1 MIRLLEG
8 KEKNLLKH
16 HPWVFSGAL
25 DLEGS
30 AVEAGV
36 GCGACAG
43 EWRGVGVQRCSGVEP
58 EAGVQ
63 RCFGVGPDAGVQRV
77 ESADGRFVA
86 WGYYDKDSHI
96 PLRLLSWNEK
106 EIPDEAWW
114 INMVRQSVLR
124 RKVFFQDM
132 SSDTNVFRIIHGE
145 ADLLP
150 GVVADVYGKIIRIII
165 SARVAW
171 NLRQTIVDALEGLLH
186 PQMII
191 LNTDAAFCAIEKLHE
206 VTEYY
211 KAGLRFIPTE
221 KFDEIRIR
229 EDGLYYGLVPGSGQ
243 KSGFYCDQREN
254 RKRVENYVKD
264 ATVLDGCCY
273 TGGFTLHALRGHCK
287 AVDAFDSSADAIHRL
302 IGNVKLN
309 VDLGILPSA
318 CLDKVT
324 ATKADIFDTL
334 RKIAKNKYDVI
345 ILDPPKLAQTIKSL
359 ESAKKAYK
367 DLNRLAM
374 EKIKNGGILVTCSC
388 SGSLKREDFK
398 TVLAWSAKDAGVE
411 VQILETLGQAM
422 DHPIRLSFP
431 ESEYLKVYI
440 LRVIR

>member
-25 DLEGS
+25 DLED
-30 AVEAGV
+30 
-36 GCGACAG
+36 GADEQLG
-43 EWRGVGVQRCSGVEP
+43 
-58 EAGVQ
+58 AGVQ
-63 RCFGVGPDAGVQRV
+63 ISAGVQRV

-96 PLRLLSWNEK
+96 PLRLLSWDEK
-106 EIPDEAWW
+106 EIPDETWW
-114 INMVRQSVLR
+114 TQKVREAVLR
-124 RKVFFQDM
+124 RKVFFQDI
-132 SSDTNVFRIIHGE
+132 SSDTNVFRIIYGE
-145 ADLLP
+145 ADMLA
-150 GVVADVYGKIIRIII
+150 GVVADVYGKMIRIII

-171 NLRQTIVDALEGLLH
+171 NLRQTIVGALEGLLH

-191 LNTDAAFCAIEKLHE
+191 LNTDTAFCAIEKLHE

-211 KAGLRFIPTE
+211 KAGQRFTPTD
-221 KFDEIRIR
+221 KFNEIRIR
-229 EDGLYYGLVPGSGQ
+229 EDGLYYALIPGSGQ

-264 ATVLDGCCY
+264 AVVFDGCSY
-273 TGGFTLHALRGHCK
+273 TGGFTLHALRGGCK
-287 AVDAFDSSADAIHRL
+287 CVDAFDSSSDAIHRL
-302 IGNVKLN
+302 ISNVKLN
-309 VDLGILPSA
+309 VELGVLSSA

-324 ATKADIFDTL
+324 ASKADIFETL
-334 RKIAKNKYDVI
+334 RLIPRNKYDVI
-345 ILDPPKLAQTIKSL
+345 ILDPPKLAQTVKAL
-359 ESAKKAYK
+359 ENAKKAYK

-388 SGSLKREDFK
+388 SGSLRREDFR

-422 DHPIRLSFP
+422 DHPVRLSFP

-440 LRVIR
+440 LRVIK

>member
-58 EAGVQ
+58 E
-63 RCFGVGPDAGVQRV
+63 AGVQRV

-440 LRVIR
+440 LRVIK

>member
-25 DLEGS
+25 DLERS

-36 GCGACAG
+36 
-43 EWRGVGVQRCSGVEP
+43 RLGVGLKV
-58 EAGVQ
+58 
-63 RCFGVGPDAGVQRV
+63 GVQRV

-165 SARVAW
+165 SARIAW

-186 PQMII
+186 PQLII

-211 KAGLRFIPTE
+211 KAGQRFIPTE

-273 TGGFTLHALRGHCK
+273 TGGFTLHALRGQCK

-318 CLDKVT
+318 CLNKVT

-334 RKIAKNKYDVI
+334 RTIAKNKYDVI

-440 LRVIR
+440 LRVIK

>member
-25 DLEGS
+25 DLSTVDG
-30 AVEAGV
+30 
-36 GCGACAG
+36 
-43 EWRGVGVQRCSGVEP
+43 P
-58 EAGVQ
+58 EAGAVGAGLAAGAGLATGAAGA
-63 RCFGVGPDAGVQRV
+63 GVAAGALTAGVQRV

-96 PLRLLSWNEK
+96 PLRLLSWDEK
-106 EIPDEAWW
+106 EIPDDTWW
-114 INMVRQSVLR
+114 INKVRQSVLR
-124 RKVFFQDM
+124 RKMFFQDM

-150 GVVADVYGKIIRIII
+150 GIVADVYGKMIRIII

-171 NLRQTIVDALEGLLH
+171 AMRELVVEALETMLH

-211 KAGLRFIPTE
+211 KEGERFTPTE

-229 EDGLYYGLVPGSGQ
+229 EDGLYYGLIPGSGQ

-264 ATVLDGCCY
+264 AVVFDGCCY
-273 TGGFTLHALRGHCK
+273 TGGFTLHALRGLCK
-287 AVDAFDSSADAIHRL
+287 RVDSFDSSSDAIHRL
-302 IGNVKLN
+302 ISNVKLN
-309 VDLGILPSA
+309 VELGVLPAS

-324 ATKADIFDTL
+324 ATKADIFETL
-334 RKIAKNKYDVI
+334 RTIPKNEYDLM

-359 ESAKKAYK
+359 DSAKKAYK

-374 EKIKNGGILVTCSC
+374 EKIKNNGILVTCSC
-388 SGSLKREDFK
+388 SGSLKREDFR

-411 VQILETLGQAM
+411 VQILETLGQAL

-440 LRVIR
+440 LRVIK

>member
-25 DLEGS
+25 DLEDG
-30 AVEAGV
+30 
-36 GCGACAG
+36 
-43 EWRGVGVQRCSGVEP
+43 
-58 EAGVQ
+58 AGVQ
-63 RCFGVGPDAGVQRV
+63 LCAGVQRV

-96 PLRLLSWNEK
+96 PLRLLSWDEK
-106 EIPDEAWW
+106 EIPDETWW
-114 INMVRQSVLR
+114 TQKVREAVLR

-132 SSDTNVFRIIHGE
+132 NSDTNVFRIIYGE
-145 ADLLP
+145 ADMLA
-150 GVVADVYGKIIRIII
+150 GVVADVYGKMIRIII

-171 NLRQTIVDALEGLLH
+171 NLRQTIVGALEGLLH

-191 LNTDAAFCAIEKLHE
+191 LNTDTAFCAIEKLHE

-211 KAGLRFIPTE
+211 KAGQRFTPTD
-221 KFDEIRIR
+221 KFNEIRIR
-229 EDGLYYGLVPGSGQ
+229 EDGLYYALIPGSGQ

-264 ATVLDGCCY
+264 AVVFDGCSY
-273 TGGFTLHALRGHCK
+273 TGGFTLHALRGGCK
-287 AVDAFDSSADAIHRL
+287 CVDAFDSSSDAIHRL
-302 IGNVKLN
+302 ISNVKLN
-309 VDLGILPSA
+309 VELGVLSSA

-324 ATKADIFDTL
+324 ASKADIFETL
-334 RKIAKNKYDVI
+334 RLIPRNKYDVI
-345 ILDPPKLAQTIKSL
+345 ILDPPKLAQTVKAL
-359 ESAKKAYK
+359 ENAKKAYK

-374 EKIKNGGILVTCSC
+374 EKIKKGGILVTCSC
-388 SGSLKREDFK
+388 SGSLRREDFR

-422 DHPIRLSFP
+422 DHPVRLSFP

-440 LRVIR
+440 LRVIK